1 MKLPPLEFKS
11 GYVPDLQTHFNLGV
25 PRGRAYSNVQP
36 DTKCVVGK
44 EICAVKNQILCSYF
58 LRPNCIN
65 QFCRE
70 SVKFRDNSPGF
81 IAPPAAVREKF
92 CLENCCYYP
101 PSKILGKLSLL
112 PPPRKF
118 LVTTPLENSWKILV
132 TTPPRES
139 EKILGKHPI
148 LFSPPPRLSTFQG
161 E

>member
-1 MKLPPLEFKS
+1 MIQS
-11 GYVPDLQTHFNLGV
+11 Y
-25 PRGRAYSNVQP
+25 RAYSNVQP

-81 IAPPAAVREKF
+81 IVPPPVVREKF

-101 PSKILGKLSLL
+101 PRKFLLL
-112 PPPRKF
+112 PPSRK
-118 LVTTPLENSWKILV
+118 
-132 TTPPRES
+132 RE
-139 EKILGKHPI
+139 ILGKHPL
-148 LFSPPPRLSTFQG
+148 LFPPGCQLFKGSS
-161 E
+161 